1 MPRPRMA
8 QSSARR
14 SAGFMRLGWSAFGR
28 FMALNW
34 GMSSLALA
42 GMELSALI
50 MPGTSPNQAIH
61 RYVRRGSPVVHSFTP
76 ERLNGSTLCAVAVLQ
91 GIIVL
96 FMFQSHPLTNRN
108 TNAYR

>member
-1 MPRPRMA
+1 
-8 QSSARR
+8 
-14 SAGFMRLGWSAFGR
+14 
-28 FMALNW
+28 MALNW

-42 GMELSALI
+42 MMELSALI
-50 MPGTSPNQAIH
+50 MAGTSPNQAIP

-76 ERLNGSTLCAVAVLQ
+76 EGLNGSTLCAVAVLQ

-96 FMFQSHPLTNRN
+96 LMFQSHPLTIRN